1 MSVNINLLFSKTQWL
16 WSKHRY
22 KERAILHPM
31 RHSSTL
37 IGISMF
43 NFNVYLQISAGDRV
57 NSNKMWLSMASV
69 ECKGYVSV
77 KA

>member
-1 MSVNINLLFSKTQWL
+1 
-16 WSKHRY
+16 
-22 KERAILHPM
+22 M

>member
-1 MSVNINLLFSKTQWL
+1 M
-16 WSKHRY
+16 WSKYRY
-22 KERAILHPM
+22 KERATLHAM
-31 RHSSTL
+31 RLGSTL